1 MKNKVLLTLI
11 LLILGA
17 CTHRKTESSHST
29 TPSSTEK
36 PKIFRPQKAPLT
48 SGVFHII
55 HPERVELVLQNLGTK
70 KVKKLIFNDSLSQ
83 IELAPGHW
91 QVNGFSINGQDFE
104 QMNTSK
110 KFIFQIKT
118 KKTTYAGSYIF
129 QCPKVTG
136 EYLREMKKMTF
147 FNRYPFRSKTGL
159 CELVVGSAYDI
170 VNKVWVESD
179 KEHRALNLGF

>member
-1 MKNKVLLTLI
+1 MKNKVI
-11 LLILGA
+11 LSLFILFLGG
-17 CTHRKTESSHST
+17 CSHQKTES
-29 TPSSTEK
+29 TPISTET
-36 PKIFRPQKAPLT
+36 PKIFRPARAPLT

-55 HPERVELVLQNLGTK
+55 HPVDVEISFQNVETK
-70 KVKKLIFNDSLSQ
+70 KIKKLIFKDALSQ
-83 IELAPGHW
+83 VEMPAGHW
-91 QVNGFSINGQDFE
+91 QVNGFSIGGQSFE
-104 QMNTSK
+104 LMNTSK
-110 KFIFQIKT
+110 KFIFLIKT

-129 QCPKVTG
+129 QCPKVSG